1 MNSIQNEWEIP
12 GFPIPSLQLVLH
24 GALLKVPT
32 VILRGFYHPTQTAI
46 TSNHEKINYL
56 TISGRTSYAKETL
69 NFQRSDLASC
79 N

>member
-46 TSNHEKINYL
+46 TSNHEKNKL
-56 TISGRTSYAKETL
+56 SYNFGSDELRKGNAKLSEK
-69 NFQRSDLASC
+69 
-79 N
+79 